1 MDRPIEVA
9 IGLGGTYL
17 FLSIIVLALVEGVSG
32 FLNRRGKNLQDAL
45 ESMLTKGVA
54 TELIAHP
61 LVQSLG
67 KAGNNGKLK
76 VPSYLGP
83 TMFSQAMTDLIAKGH
98 DAKTD
103 IGKGYEVFLAG
114 ISDENARKQVQ
125 RIVGDKVESVE
136 ELQKK
141 LEVWFNNSMDRL
153 SGAYKRN
160 TQWFSRGFAVALV
173 FVLNVNT
180 IEMTKMLWT
189 NPEVRA
195 AAVKKA
201 QQIVDKCAATT
212 KETQTRPNPPE
223 TLPNQPP
230 PAQPT
235 LPPGQPL
242 PNVNGAPVGENGG
255 SGTASDTG
263 PETPPPVAATSNA
276 GQAVECPDLIK
287 ETENQLPVPIAGR
300 FWNGMASGVGFFTT
314 LLGLLLSVWAVS
326 LGAPFWFDTLRKLS
340 GGIQQ
345 TGPKPE
351 RDQKK

>member
-67 KAGNNGKLK
+67 KAGNNGKVK
-76 VPSYLGP
+76 PPSYLGP
-83 TMFSQAMTDLIAKGH
+83 TMFSQAMTDVIAKGR
-98 DAKTD
+98 DAKTEID
-103 IGKGYEVFLAG
+103 KGYEAFLAG
-114 ISDENARKQVQ
+114 ISDDNARKQVQ

-136 ELQKK
+136 ELQRK
-141 LEVWFNNSMDRL
+141 LELWFNNSMDRL

-160 TQWFSRGFAVALV
+160 TQWFSRGFAFALV

-189 NPEVRA
+189 NPEIRA

-201 QQIVDKCAATT
+201 QEIVDQCDQAA
-212 KETQTRPNPPE
+212 KQQPRPNPPE
-223 TLPNQPP
+223 TLPGQPP
-230 PAQPT
+230 PTQPT
-235 LPPGQPL
+235 QPPGQPL
-242 PNVNGAPVGENGG
+242 PDVTGAPSDVVTTAPDTSGVQQGG
-255 SGTASDTG
+255 R
-263 PETPPPVAATSNA
+263 
-276 GQAVECPDLIK
+276 CPDLIK
-287 ETENQLPVPIAGR
+287 ETEKNLPLPISGR
-300 FWNGMASGVGFFTT
+300 FWDSMGSGFGAIFGIAFWTT
-314 LLGLLLSVWAVS
+314 LLGLFLSVWAVS

-345 TGPKPE
+345 SGPKPE

>member
-45 ESMLTKGVA
+45 EAMLTKGVA

-83 TMFSQAMTDLIAKGH
+83 TMFSQAMTDIIAKGR
-98 DAKTD
+98 DAKTE
-103 IGKGYEVFLAG
+103 IGKGYEAFLTA
-114 ISDENARKQVQ
+114 IPDENARKQVQ
-125 RIVGDKVESVE
+125 GIVGAKVETVE
-136 ELQKK
+136 ELQHK

-180 IEMTKMLWT
+180 IEMTKTLWT

-201 QQIVDKCAATT
+201 QQIVDKCDQIQ
-212 KETQTRPNPPE
+212 KETQPAR
-223 TLPNQPP
+223 P
-230 PAQPT
+230 PADPM
-235 LPPGQPL
+235 PGQPPTQPPGHPL
-242 PNVNGAPVGENGG
+242 PDVTGAPIGVGAG

-263 PETPPPVAATSNA
+263 PETPTTQPDNSGVQQG
-276 GQAVECPDLIK
+276 GQCPDLIK
-287 ETENQLPVPIAGR
+287 ETENQLPVPISGR
-300 FWNGMASGVGFFTT
+300 FWCGMGSLVGFWTT

>member
-45 ESMLTKGVA
+45 EAMLTKGVA

-83 TMFSQAMTDLIAKGH
+83 TMFSQAMTDIIAKGR
-98 DAKTD
+98 DAKTE
-103 IGKGYEVFLAG
+103 IGEGYDAFLGA
-114 ISDENARKQVQ
+114 ISDENARKHVE
-125 RIVGDKVESVE
+125 RIVGAKVDSVE
-136 ELQKK
+136 ELQRK
-141 LEVWFNNSMDRL
+141 LEAWFDNSMDRL
-153 SGAYKRN
+153 SGSYKRN
-160 TQWFSRGFAVALV
+160 TQWFSRGFAFALV
-173 FVLNVNT
+173 FVLDVNT
-180 IEMTKMLWT
+180 IEMTKTLWT

-201 QQIVDKCAATT
+201 EQIVERCAATE
-212 KETQTRPNPPE
+212 KAQPRPNPPD
-223 TLPNQPP
+223 
-230 PAQPT
+230 T
-235 LPPGQPL
+235 LPPTSGVQQGGQ
-242 PNVNGAPVGENGG
+242 
-255 SGTASDTG
+255 
-263 PETPPPVAATSNA
+263 
-276 GQAVECPDLIK
+276 CPDLIK
-287 ETENQLPVPIAGR
+287 ETENQLPLPISGR
-300 FWNGMASGVGFFTT
+300 FWDGMGSFIGFWTT
-314 LLGLLLSVWAVS
+314 LLGLFLSVWAVS

-345 TGPKPE
+345 SGPKPE